1 MEQIKENAK
10 IVNILLEQ
18 LINKES
24 NIEINMSLNDLR
36 IYHIAIL
43 NLIIYEWNCYKAL
56 TLMEKIKE
64 WRTEKLN
71 NYLINTKEGIKII
84 ESIMKLKLSLT
95 KYVYCC

>member
-1 MEQIKENAK
+1 MERIEENAK
-10 IVNILLEQ
+10 IVVLLLEQ
-18 LINKES
+18 LINKEI
-24 NIEINMSLNDLR
+24 NIEIKKSLNDLN
-36 IYHIAIL
+36 IYHVAISE
-43 NLIIYEWNCYKAL
+43 LIIYECNCYKAL

-71 NYLINTKEGIKII
+71 NYLMNTEEGKKII